1 MSRIVSRFVFAILA
15 GLAAAT
21 AAGVHAAED
30 TGSSLVWPPLPGSGF
45 VAGRAAT
52 QADID
57 AGHALFLF
65 GDGARSSGEPLA
77 IDIPQYALFDDEGI
91 ITVVV
96 VIQAESGE
104 GRSQIGARK
113 PDGTGLI
120 GQLDQFKLVG
130 TQPQSARAAN

>member
-1 MSRIVSRFVFAILA
+1 MSRIVSRSVFAILA
-15 GLAAAT
+15 GLAAA
-21 AAGVHAAED
+21 AAGAAHAAEVI
-30 TGSSLVWPPLPGSGF
+30 GSSLVWPPLPSSGF

-57 AGHALFLF
+57 AGNALFLL
-65 GDGARSSGEPLA
+65 GDGARSSGEPMA

-96 VIQAESGE
+96 VIQAESE
-104 GRSQIGARK
+104 AGRSQIGARK
-113 PDGTGLI
+113 PDGTALI

-130 TQPQSARAAN
+130 TQPQSTRATD

>member
-1 MSRIVSRFVFAILA
+1 MSRTVSRFVFAILA
-15 GLAAAT
+15 GLS
-21 AAGVHAAED
+21 AAGGTHAAED
-30 TGSSLVWPPLPGSGF
+30 TGSSLVWPPLPSSGF

-57 AGHALFLF
+57 AGNAIFLL
-65 GDGARSSGEPLA
+65 GDGSRSSGEPIA

-96 VIQAESGE
+96 VVQAESE
-104 GRSQIGARK
+104 AGRSQIGARK
-113 PDGTGLI
+113 PDGTALI

-130 TQPQSARAAN
+130 TQPQSTRASN